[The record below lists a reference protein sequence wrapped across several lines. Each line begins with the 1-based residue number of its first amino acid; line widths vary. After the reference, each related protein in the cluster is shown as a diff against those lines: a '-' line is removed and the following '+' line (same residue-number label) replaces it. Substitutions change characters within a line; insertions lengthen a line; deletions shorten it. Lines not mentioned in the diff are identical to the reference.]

1 VSVRILVTRPQPG
14 AADTASVLRARGHE
28 PIIAPLSEIE
38 LLSEVEANRGPWT
51 AILLTSANGLRG
63 ITSTFGWDKKWHH
76 VPIFAVG
83 DVTAKAARAMGFVDV
98 TSAAGNVDNL
108 IDLIAARLKP
118 SARLLYL
125 AGEDRAGELAG
136 ALRGK
141 SFEVD
146 LVVVYRFS
154 TPRILPDP
162 AAAALNGELDAVL
175 HFSRAA
181 AKAFLNAS
189 RESNLLEL
197 ALTKPAHFCISD
209 QVAAPLRQAGAA
221 RIQVAARPNRDAL
234 LELCG

>member
-1 VSVRILVTRPQPG
+1 VRILVTRPQPG
-14 AADTASVLRARGHE
+14 ATDTASVLRARGHE

-38 LLSEVEANRGPWT
+38 LLSEVDATRGPWT

-63 ITSTFGWDKKWHH
+63 ITSTFGWDEKWHN

-83 DVTAKAARAMGFVDV
+83 DVTAKAARAMGFVDI
-98 TSAAGNVDNL
+98 TSAAGNVNNL

-118 SARLLYL
+118 PARLLYL

-154 TPRILPDP
+154 TPRILPDR

-181 AKAFLNAS
+181 AKAFLQAS
-189 RESNLLEL
+189 RNSNLLEL

-221 RIQVAARPNRDAL
+221 RIRVAARPNRDAL